1 MFKALNSG
9 RLYFFFMARFV
20 ELDHVWPNVIHEFF
34 RIQSIGIIPLKQ
46 FQDVLPM
53 DVYKRCQNKSQ
64 KT

>member
-9 RLYFFFMARFV
+9 RLYFFFMIRFV

-53 DVYKRCQNKSQ
+53 DV
-64 KT
+64 